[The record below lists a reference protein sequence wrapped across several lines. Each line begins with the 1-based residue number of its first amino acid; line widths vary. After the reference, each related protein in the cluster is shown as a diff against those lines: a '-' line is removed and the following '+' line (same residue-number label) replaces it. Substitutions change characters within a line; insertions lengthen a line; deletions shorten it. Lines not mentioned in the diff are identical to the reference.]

1 MISMITN
8 RDVLDFIMEGVNELM
23 YTQWDS
29 LEDWAEAIDLW
40 CDDYEN
46 GVFDDL
52 KIEAHDVYYDEVLR
66 SCYHK
71 LVDQLETIGDMMYE
85 EWEQNLQC

>member
-1 MISMITN
+1 MLTN

-23 YTQWDS
+23 YTKWDS
-29 LEDWAEAIDLW
+29 LEYWAEAIDLW

-52 KIEAHDVYYDEVLR
+52 KIESHDVYYDEALR

-71 LVDQLETIGDMMYE
+71 LVDQLETIGDMMYD
-85 EWEQNLQC
+85 EWEQSYQC